1 MKFLWIKALCTLGST
16 SPECIDY
23 IVTIHLGIS
32 CTVFV
37 LIGTVFVLYC
47 FVMCGCVYVWVL

>member
-47 FVMCGCVYVWVL
+47 FVMCG